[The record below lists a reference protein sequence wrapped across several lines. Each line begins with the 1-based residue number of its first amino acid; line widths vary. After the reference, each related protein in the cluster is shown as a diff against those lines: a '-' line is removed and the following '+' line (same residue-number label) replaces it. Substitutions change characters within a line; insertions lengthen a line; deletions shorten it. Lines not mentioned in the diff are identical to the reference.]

1 MSFRVDYH
9 PDVENDVLK
18 AKDWYKNQ
26 QKGLEK
32 RFAKQVKQ
40 TITTVTKNPLIFQEK
55 HKSVRVAYTKT
66 FPFGVHFIVDQKAK
80 KITIT
85 AVFHTSI
92 NPDKWEGR
100 VR

>member
-1 MSFRVDYH
+1 MSFTVYYH
-9 PDVENDVLK
+9 QDVENDVLK

-40 TITTVTKNPLIFQEK
+40 TIITIIKNPLIFQEK
-55 HKSVRVAYTKT
+55 HKNVRVAYTKT

-80 KITIT
+80 NITIM

-92 NPDKWEGR
+92 NPNKWEDR
-100 VR
+100 AK